1 MADQQPITPQY
12 ALRRLA
18 AWGARLRRGR
28 SLSMGTAGQRIDRN
42 AAAEL
47 LAALG
52 AAEENARRLDASA
65 ALIRETILSLSQ
77 VTADVALDY
86 IDRLARPIP
95 SLSPQAAVEIVSR
108 AYAAH
113 LAVEEDP
120 GGYGAVDI
128 PVLGSLPPPRKGHPP
143 QDLLTRVVK
152 ASRRSFPAIRAVDE
166 PVWEGFVV
174 LLTMR
179 VHEAQTND
187 SELLADEVVDGLAR
201 FGWVLRQVD
210 IHYKLEPERREA

>member
-1 MADQQPITPQY
+1 M
-12 ALRRLA
+12 
-18 AWGARLRRGR
+18 RRGR
-28 SLSMGTAGQRIDRN
+28 SLSVGSAGQRIDRN
-42 AAAEL
+42 AADDL

-52 AAEENARRLDASA
+52 DAEEDARRLDASA

-77 VTADVALDY
+77 LTADVALDY

-113 LAVEEDP
+113 LAVEQDP
-120 GGYGAVDI
+120 GRYGAVDV
-128 PVLGSLPPPRKGHPP
+128 PVLGTLPAPRRGRPP

-152 ASRRSFPAIRAVDE
+152 ASRRGFQAIRAVNE
-166 PVWEGFVV
+166 AVWDGFVV
-174 LLTMR
+174 LLTLR
-179 VHEAQTND
+179 VHEVQPDD
-187 SELLADEVVDGLAR
+187 SELVAGEVVDGLAR

-210 IHYKLEPERREA
+210 IQYKLEPERREA

>member
-1 MADQQPITPQY
+1 
-12 ALRRLA
+12 
-18 AWGARLRRGR
+18 
-28 SLSMGTAGQRIDRN
+28 MGSAGQRIDFN
-42 AAAEL
+42 AANAL
-47 LAALG
+47 LAVLG
-52 AAEENARRLDASA
+52 DAEENARRLDASA

-95 SLSPQAAVEIVSR
+95 SLSPQGGVDIVSR

-120 GGYGAVDI
+120 GGYGAVDV
-128 PVLGSLPPPRKGHPP
+128 PVLGTLPAPRQGRLP

-152 ASRRSFPAIRAVDE
+152 ASRRSFPAIRAVNE
-166 PVWEGFVV
+166 AVWDGFVV
-174 LLTMR
+174 LLTLR
-179 VHEAQTND
+179 LHEPQPND
-187 SELLADEVVDGLAR
+187 SELVAGEVVDGLAR